1 MVDFATDFRNG
12 NPANEIGALD
22 YAVYL
27 APSSVNMPTV
37 FADPMT
43 GDLAALPDGFIS
55 VGNLDKKAAV
65 KLANTINTTPVETYG
80 EQSPTRIIRKSR
92 DVTIDFTMQE
102 TTATTLGLW
111 WGQDFSTV
119 PADPTT
125 GEVNLPIAET
135 AFNIE
140 YKCVLIGFDGEPGA
154 EVFTILDGPRGL
166 LQKAGDST
174 ANDDGILMYP
184 ATVQFLKD
192 KALGYAVRPSYCGL
206 GWKNLAA
213 GAGFIAPATS
223 ISMTPVTVSISHTDT
238 VQMHV
243 VDNHGRDRTN
253 DCTYVSATTADATVG
268 LHGLVSGVASGS
280 SVITAHLGSLT
291 DTSTVTLT

>member
-12 NPANEIGALD
+12 NPANEIAALD

-27 APSSVNMPTV
+27 APSSVDMPTV
-37 FADPMT
+37 FADPDT
-43 GDLAALPDGFIS
+43 GDLAPLPDGFIS
-55 VGNLDKKAAV
+55 VGNLDKKAAI

-111 WGQDFSTV
+111 WGQDFSAVT
-119 PADPTT
+119 ADPTT

-140 YKCVLIGFDGEPGA
+140 YGVVLIGFDGEPGA
-154 EVFTILDGPRGL
+154 EIYTILDGPRGL

-184 ATVQFLKD
+184 ATVQFLKHRV
-192 KALGYAVRPSYCGL
+192 LGYAVRPSYCGL
-206 GWKNLAA
+206 GFKTIGP
-213 GAGFIAPATS
+213 GAGWVAPATS
-223 ISMTPVTVSISHTDT
+223 ISMTPATVTIAHTDT
-238 VQMHV
+238 VQMRV
-243 VDNHGRDRTN
+243 VDNHLRDRTN

-268 LHGLVSGVASGS
+268 AHGLVTGVASGS
-280 SVITAHLGSLT
+280 SVITAHLGGLT
-291 DTSTVTLT
+291 DTTTVTLT